1 MFVDSYLCGVLKFQK
16 MIDYKIINAYI
27 VTVDSEFSIIENGC
41 VCIENDT
48 ITYICHTSES
58 HDIEADTVIDAQG
71 NLLLPGFINAHTHA
85 GMSIFKGYADDLP
98 LKKWLFDYVF
108 PIEAKFT
115 TRKNVKIGSSLAI
128 LEMIASGT
136 TCFVDMYYFVEE
148 TAQLCKEIGIRAIL
162 SQPIVDFP
170 VADVATPE
178 EALQLCETLMQQY
191 ENHHLVQVVPGPHS
205 IYTCSTENL
214 QKARALANKYNVP
227 LHTHLSETMEEYN
240 NCIEQHG
247 KTPIEYL
254 DNLGCFKG
262 TTIAAHC
269 VYISE
274 NDREI
279 LAQKQ
284 VSVVNNIQSNLKLV
298 CGISPVPT
306 MLESGVKVCFGTDSS
321 VSNNSLDIY
330 TELKTAAL
338 VHKYNTGNATLQNAQ
353 QTVFMATRGAANCL
367 GIDHLCGSIEIGKK
381 ADLQIVNINQ
391 IHAVP
396 LYNIYSHIVYAL
408 QGGDVD
414 TVFINGK
421 CVYLH
426 KQFQGIDA
434 FEVMVQAQELA
445 NEIMEYQLTNRQTD

>member
-1 MFVDSYLCGVLKFQK
+1 

-27 VTVDSEFSIIENGC
+27 VTMNSEFSIIENGC

-48 ITYICHTSES
+48 IVHICETGES
-58 HDIEADTVIDAQG
+58 LDIEAETVIDAQG

-98 LKKWLFDYVF
+98 LKTWLFDYVF
-108 PIEAKFT
+108 PVEAQFLCHE
-115 TRKNVKIGSSLAI
+115 NVNIGSSLAI

-148 TAQLCKEIGIRAIL
+148 TAQLCEKIGMRAIL
-162 SQPIVDFP
+162 SHPIVDFP
-170 VADVATPE
+170 VADAKSPE
-178 EALQLCETLMQQY
+178 EALQMLETLMQNY
-191 ENHHLVQVVPGPHS
+191 ENHNLVHIIPAPHS
-205 IYTCSTENL
+205 IYTCSAEIFK
-214 QKARALANKYNVP
+214 KARALANKYQTP
-227 LHTHLSETMEEYN
+227 LNTHLSETMEEYN

-254 DNLGCFKG
+254 NDLGCFEGK
-262 TTIAAHC
+262 TITAHC
-269 VYISE
+269 VYVSE
-274 NDREI
+274 HDREI
-279 LAQKQ
+279 LATKQ
-284 VSVVNNIQSNLKLV
+284 VSAVNNMQSNLKLV
-298 CGISPVPT
+298 CGISPVPAL
-306 MLESGVKVCFGTDSS
+306 LESGVKVCFGTDSA
-321 VSNNSLDIY
+321 VSNNSLDMY
-330 TELKTAAL
+330 TEIKTAAL
-338 VHKYNTGNATLQNAQ
+338 MHKYNSGNATTLHAQ
-353 QTVFMATRGAANCL
+353 QTVFMTTRGAAECL

-408 QGGDVD
+408 SGGDVD

-434 FEVMVQAQELA
+434 FEVMVRAQELA
-445 NEIMEYQLTNRQTD
+445 NEIIEYQLTNRKNQLDS